1 MIKDFYS
8 IQVTM
13 LSDTYILHDL
23 CTDMLIFSGYIAN

>member
-8 IQVTM
+8 IQVAM
-13 LSDTYILHDL
+13 LSDTYDL